1 MRRLKILIV
10 IMVILLVFMLW
21 YNQWHSED
29 VILDFQ
35 PISVATGAVA
45 ETGNVLTWAIQTWAT
60 QEETAIYTWEQTEDR
75 IVAEVNKK
83 IGNESISQTV
93 VHECVTKTDDY
104 KLCIKNLLGV
114 ANAESS
120 LFKKGMYPS
129 NNWFGLMQRT
139 SKGYIKR
146 KFSSVDE
153 WIRYWVD
160 LYVKKWRGKRKTWA
174 DWLKWNYCTSACSG
188 WTKAY
193 NAASKWLELE

>member
-1 MRRLKILIV
+1 MKRLKILIAV
-10 IMVILLVFMLW
+10 MIILIVFILW

-29 VILDFQ
+29 IILDFH
-35 PISVATGAVA
+35 PATVESWDVVVSTWA
-45 ETGNVLTWAIQTWAT
+45 VLTWATE
-60 QEETAIYTWEQTEDR
+60 EETIIYTREQTEAR

-129 NNWFGLMQRT
+129 NNWFGLMQKT

-146 KFSSVDE
+146 KFSSVEE

-174 DWLKWNYCTSACSG
+174 DWLNWNYCTSSCSG
-188 WTKAY
+188 RTRAY